1 MRQICQIVTH
11 VAKLDQRNEE
21 LTRAT
26 ARCLV
31 QQVIYTADAVP
42 TVTFLLPV
50 ERYARVTADEE
61 RVLSLHSLN
70 RDQIV

>member
-1 MRQICQIVTH
+1 MICNFAPKSRVCSLIDKVPNTG
-11 VAKLDQRNEE
+11 RSGP
-21 LTRAT
+21 
-26 ARCLV
+26 
-31 QQVIYTADAVP
+31 YTADAVP
-42 TVTFLLPV
+42 TVTVLLPV